1 MSARK
6 RDNVRQR
13 RTDKDGVRRVGL
25 EKSLNDGVILEEA
38 EALETRCKNQNR
50 AGCAVSSK
58 LRMTD
63 RDRG

>member
-6 RDNVRQR
+6 RDKVSQR

-38 EALETRCKNQNR
+38 EALETRC
-50 AGCAVSSK
+50 
-58 LRMTD
+58 
-63 RDRG
+63 